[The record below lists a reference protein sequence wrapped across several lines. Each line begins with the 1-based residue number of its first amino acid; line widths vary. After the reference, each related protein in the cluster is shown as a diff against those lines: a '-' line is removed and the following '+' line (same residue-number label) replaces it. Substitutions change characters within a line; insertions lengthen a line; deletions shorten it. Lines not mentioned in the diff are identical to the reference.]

1 MAHQVVCIS
10 RSRGAG
16 GEAVGR
22 IVSNELGFRYVDDE
36 ILVRAAER
44 ADVDPS
50 LVADTE
56 RRKSLLT
63 RVLEVLAS
71 SGASQLDPAGAFA
84 PDALIAVNPSA
95 NYQELIGEVIRE
107 TGAEGKTV
115 IVAHAASMTLAGT
128 AGLLR
133 VLITASPETRAQR
146 LAEANSVSEGDARK
160 QIDDSD
166 SARDDYFRRFYD
178 VSEELPTH
186 YDLVVNTD
194 SLSLAAAA
202 GVVVAAAQA

>member
-1 MAHQVVCIS
+1 MAHPVVCIS
-10 RSRGAG
+10 RFRGAG

-36 ILVRAAER
+36 ILVRAAKR
-44 ADVDPS
+44 ADVDPT

-63 RVLEVLAS
+63 RVLEMMAPA
-71 SGASQLDPAGAFA
+71 GAGQLDPAGGFA
-84 PDALIAVNPSA
+84 PDALIAINPSA

-133 VLITASPETRAQR
+133 VLVTASPETRAQR
-146 LAEANSVSEGDARK
+146 LAKANGVSEGDARK

-166 SARDDYFRRFYD
+166 AARDDYFRRFYN

-186 YDLVVNTD
+186 YDLVVNAD

-202 GVVVAAAQA
+202 DVVVAAARA

>member
-1 MAHQVVCIS
+1 MSRGSGVDAAVTFEGASMAHQVVCIS

-71 SGASQLDPAGAFA
+71 SGASPLDPAGAFA

-95 NYQELIGEVIRE
+95 NYQELIGEVLPYGRSRRLIATER
-107 TGAEGKTV
+107 V
-115 IVAHAASMTLAGT
+115 DR
-128 AGLLR
+128 LLDR
-133 VLITASPETRAQR
+133 
-146 LAEANSVSEGDARK
+146 
-160 QIDDSD
+160 
-166 SARDDYFRRFYD
+166 
-178 VSEELPTH
+178 
-186 YDLVVNTD
+186 
-194 SLSLAAAA
+194 
-202 GVVVAAAQA
+202 